1 MPIGMLHFIMFAR
14 LWTYGFGRGDGKSLV
29 NPHNKSLD
37 EDNEK
42 IIKKPLFYII
52 KGKTDIISNNLLN
65 LLDN

>member
-37 EDNEK
+37 EDNKK
-42 IIKKPLFYII
+42 IIKKNAFLYYQ
-52 KGKTDIISNNLLN
+52 GKNGYNLK
-65 LLDN
+65 